1 MSEPAATPV
10 TASERLEL
18 LDVLRGVA
26 LFGIFVVNLPLI
38 GLPFSEAMGE
48 PSVWEESSADT
59 WTAALVRMLAENK
72 FMALFSTLF
81 GMGLALQVDRATARS
96 VRLST
101 FYPRRLLV
109 LAVFGVCN
117 AVLVFFGDILLP
129 YAIAG
134 TVLYLMRER
143 TPRAM
148 LWIAAGF
155 LLIGVTLSVI
165 VEGELI
171 GDLAGD
177 GGEDGE
183 RSRALDRALAES
195 SFLEG
200 AAARGQIYLFWL
212 FLSSVIAFNWR
223 ILALF
228 FLGAALMRLGWAS
241 RDKAAQHRRAM
252 VVGLSLGVVMEGG
265 SLLLHGR
272 EGLSAGLRVTD
283 VLLHQL
289 GGLALSAGYAG
300 AVATWCWSG
309 GLDRLRRAIA
319 CTGRMALT
327 NYLGQNIVAGLIFYG
342 HGLGMAGALSRPA
355 VFAVGCGIYACQVA
369 LSSWWMGRA
378 SSGPFERLWRWLTYP
393 RRPA

>member
-1 MSEPAATPV
+1 MSDTAATPV
-10 TASERLEL
+10 TASERIEL

-48 PSVWEESSADT
+48 ASVWDTGNADT

-81 GMGLALQVDRATARS
+81 GMGLALQVDRATNRG
-96 VRLST
+96 VQLSS

-117 AVLVFFGDILLP
+117 AVLIFFGDILLP

-148 LWIAAGF
+148 LWIAAVF
-155 LLIGVTLSVI
+155 LLIGVTLSVV
-165 VEGELI
+165 VEGGLL
-171 GDLAGD
+171 GDL
-177 GGEDGE
+177 GGEGGEGE
-183 RSRALDRALAES
+183 RELDRALAEG
-195 SFLEG
+195 SFYEG
-200 AAARGQIYLFWL
+200 SVARGQIYLFWL
-212 FLSSVIAFNWR
+212 FLSSIIAFNWR

-252 VVGLSLGVVMEGG
+252 VVGLSLGILMEGG

-327 NYLGQNIVAGLIFYG
+327 NYLGQNLVAGLIFYG

-393 RRPA
+393 RRAA

>member
-1 MSEPAATPV
+1 MSDTAATPV
-10 TASERLEL
+10 TASERIEL

-48 PSVWEESSADT
+48 ASVWDTGNADT

-81 GMGLALQVDRATARS
+81 GMGLALQVDRATNRG
-96 VRLST
+96 VQLSS

-117 AVLVFFGDILLP
+117 AVLIFFGDILLP

-134 TVLYLMRER
+134 TVLYLMREC

-148 LWIAAGF
+148 LWIAAVF
-155 LLIGVTLSVI
+155 LLIGVTLSVV
-165 VEGELI
+165 VEGGLL
-171 GDLAGD
+171 GDL
-177 GGEDGE
+177 GGEGGEGE
-183 RSRALDRALAES
+183 RELDRALAEG
-195 SFLEG
+195 SFYEG
-200 AAARGQIYLFWL
+200 SVARGQIYLFWL
-212 FLSSVIAFNWR
+212 FLSSIIAFNWR
-223 ILALF
+223 ILGLF

-252 VVGLSLGVVMEGG
+252 VVGLSLGILMEGG

-327 NYLGQNIVAGLIFYG
+327 NYLGQNLVAGLIFYG

-393 RRPA
+393 RRAA

>member
-1 MSEPAATPV
+1 MSDTAATPV
-10 TASERLEL
+10 TASERIEL

-48 PSVWEESSADT
+48 ASVWDTGNADT

-81 GMGLALQVDRATARS
+81 GMGLALQVDRATNRG
-96 VRLST
+96 VQLSS

-117 AVLVFFGDILLP
+117 AVLIFFGDILLP

-134 TVLYLMRER
+134 TVLYLMREC

-148 LWIAAGF
+148 LWIAAVF
-155 LLIGVTLSVI
+155 LLIGVTLSVV
-165 VEGELI
+165 VEGGLL
-171 GDLAGD
+171 GDL
-177 GGEDGE
+177 GGEGGEGE
-183 RSRALDRALAES
+183 RELDRALAEG
-195 SFLEG
+195 SFYEG
-200 AAARGQIYLFWL
+200 SVARGQIYLFWL
-212 FLSSVIAFNWR
+212 FLSSIIAFNWR
-223 ILALF
+223 ILGLF

-272 EGLSAGLRVTD
+272 EGVGAGLRVTD

-309 GLDRLRRAIA
+309 GFDRLRRAIA

-327 NYLGQNIVAGLIFYG
+327 NYLGQNLVAGLIFYG

-393 RRPA
+393 RRAA

>member
-1 MSEPAATPV
+1 MSDTAATPV
-10 TASERLEL
+10 TASERIEL

-48 PSVWEESSADT
+48 ASVWDTGNADT

-81 GMGLALQVDRATARS
+81 GMGLALQVDRATNRG
-96 VRLST
+96 VQLSS

-117 AVLVFFGDILLP
+117 AVLIFFGDILLP

-134 TVLYLMRER
+134 TVLYLMREC

-148 LWIAAGF
+148 LWIAAVF
-155 LLIGVTLSVI
+155 LLIGVTLSVV
-165 VEGELI
+165 VEGGLL
-171 GDLAGD
+171 GDL
-177 GGEDGE
+177 GGEGGEGE
-183 RSRALDRALAES
+183 RELDRALAEG
-195 SFLEG
+195 SFYEG
-200 AAARGQIYLFWL
+200 SVARGQIYLFWL
-212 FLSSVIAFNWR
+212 FLSSIIAFNWR

-252 VVGLSLGVVMEGG
+252 VVGLSVGVLMEGG

-309 GLDRLRRAIA
+309 GFDRLRRAIA

-327 NYLGQNIVAGLIFYG
+327 NYLGQNLVAGLIFYG

-393 RRPA
+393 RRAA

>member
-1 MSEPAATPV
+1 M
-10 TASERLEL
+10 
-18 LDVLRGVA
+18 
-26 LFGIFVVNLPLI
+26 I

-48 PSVWEESSADT
+48 ASVWDTGNADT

-81 GMGLALQVDRATARS
+81 GMGLALQVDRATNRG
-96 VRLST
+96 VQLSS

-117 AVLVFFGDILLP
+117 AVLIFFGDILLP

-134 TVLYLMRER
+134 TVLYLMREC

-148 LWIAAGF
+148 LWIAAVF
-155 LLIGVTLSVI
+155 LLIGVTLSVV
-165 VEGELI
+165 VEGGLL
-171 GDLAGD
+171 GDL
-177 GGEDGE
+177 GGEGGEGE
-183 RSRALDRALAES
+183 RELDRALAEG
-195 SFLEG
+195 SFYEG
-200 AAARGQIYLFWL
+200 SVARGQIYLFWL
-212 FLSSVIAFNWR
+212 FLSSIIAFNWR

-252 VVGLSLGVVMEGG
+252 VVGLSVGVLMEGG

-309 GLDRLRRAIA
+309 GFDRLRRAIA

-327 NYLGQNIVAGLIFYG
+327 NYLGQNLVAGLIFYG

-393 RRPA
+393 RRAA

>member
-1 MSEPAATPV
+1 MSQTAATPV
-10 TASERLEL
+10 TTSERIEL

-38 GLPFSEAMGE
+38 GLPFSEAMSE
-48 PSVWEESSADT
+48 ASVWEAGNADT

-81 GMGLALQVDRATARS
+81 GIGPALQLDRAASRG
-96 VRLST
+96 VRLSS

-117 AVLVFFGDILLP
+117 AVLIFFGDILLP

-148 LWIAAGF
+148 IGIAAGF
-155 LLIGVTLSVI
+155 LLIGVTLSVV
-165 VEGELI
+165 VEGGLL
-171 GDLAGD
+171 GDF
-177 GGEDGE
+177 GGEGGEGE
-183 RSRALDRALAES
+183 RELDRALAEG
-195 SFLEG
+195 SFYEG
-200 AAARGQIYLFWL
+200 SVARGQIYLFWL
-212 FLSSVIAFNWR
+212 FLSSIIAFNWR

-309 GLDRLRRAIA
+309 GFDRLRRAIA

-327 NYLGQNIVAGLIFYG
+327 NYLGQNLVAGLIFYG

-355 VFAVGCGIYACQVA
+355 VFAASCGIYACQVA

-393 RRPA
+393 RRAA